1 MNSLIV
7 SRFGGNAASNSS
19 EVKRAAELILSD
31 PSRRYVV
38 ISAPGP
44 LPDSLGVTDL
54 LYMCHAGHNNGEK
67 YDEMLGKI
75 SERYK
80 EIVSGLGINFN
91 VDEEIAALK
100 QSIEYGMNL
109 DYIGSRG
116 EYIMAK
122 IFAEYLGWPFVD
134 SQKIL
139 YFYANGEP
147 DNEMTFKICGDVLK
161 NYEHA
166 VISSFYG
173 SLPDGKIKTFKRGD
187 CDTAGAM
194 VACAVKADLFEKW
207 SETAKIFSADPRVI
221 PDAELISNVT
231 YGEALELNYIGM
243 ELSTDAVIFMLQNA
257 GIPMMISSIHAD
269 EREAMTISSKI
280 PKDTMRD
287 VVSCIAGRKNF
298 SVIHIQKYGLNK
310 IYDFGERLFGLF
322 AKHHIACQHYLSG
335 IHQMSVVLKSHLFEI
350 RREAIIDEIK
360 RNINPDS
367 ITVEK
372 GLSLI
377 AVIGEGMGTVKGIF
391 SKILTALSLAEIKV
405 QMIDQGSDNLNMIL
419 GVSDSDYENAV
430 KALYKAVILNEAIL

>member
-1 MNSLIV
+1 
-7 SRFGGNAASNSS
+7 
-19 EVKRAAELILSD
+19 
-31 PSRRYVV
+31 
-38 ISAPGP
+38 
-44 LPDSLGVTDL
+44 
-54 LYMCHAGHNNGEK
+54 
-67 YDEMLGKI
+67 
-75 SERYK
+75 
-80 EIVSGLGINFN
+80 
-91 VDEEIAALK
+91 
-100 QSIEYGMNL
+100 
-109 DYIGSRG
+109 
-116 EYIMAK
+116 
-122 IFAEYLGWPFVD
+122 
-134 SQKIL
+134 
-139 YFYANGEP
+139 
-147 DNEMTFKICGDVLK
+147 
-161 NYEHA
+161 
-166 VISSFYG
+166 
-173 SLPDGKIKTFKRGD
+173 
-187 CDTAGAM
+187 
-194 VACAVKADLFEKW
+194 
-207 SETAKIFSADPRVI
+207 
-221 PDAELISNVT
+221 
-231 YGEALELNYIGM
+231 
-243 ELSTDAVIFMLQNA
+243 
-257 GIPMMISSIHAD
+257 
-269 EREAMTISSKI
+269 
-280 PKDTMRD
+280 KDTMRD